1 MTSEEFNTLQEENQM
16 LRHIVDDLTR
26 KFDELTAKVSE
37 LEQRVKYC
45 EDGIND
51 SMAW

>member
-1 MTSEEFNTLQEENQM
+1 MTTEEFNTLQEENQM

-26 KFDELTAKVSE
+26 KFDDLMAKVSE
-37 LEQRVKYC
+37 LEDRVKRC
-45 EDGIND
+45 EDGVND